1 MLFVFLTG
9 CAFRQPSAVCPR
21 LASVARLIWE
31 IPRRSGIGQIPPE
44 LSGILDG
51 FWYGPYIW
59 SPYGHICFVP
69 NIPLGEL
76 ANAKEENW
84 LVWPVKKTW
93 KRAHLFGHP
102 RTMEL
107 SLSLEIREIP
117 ALQVDGTSSRTSG
130 SKETKLWSLEIRHDV
145 TRWPNWLMKNLYW
158 KNIPATLSVTHQ
170 RLIICCMP
178 LKSCRFY

>member
-1 MLFVFLTG
+1 MLFVFLSG

-84 LVWPVKKTW
+84 LVWPVKKHGNGRICLAT
-93 KRAHLFGHP
+93 LV
-102 RTMEL
+102 
-107 SLSLEIREIP
+107 
-117 ALQVDGTSSRTSG
+117 Q
-130 SKETKLWSLEIRHDV
+130 WSLALALKFVKSLLCKLMAPHHVLLGQRKQNFGALRSDMM
-145 TRWPNWLMKNLYW
+145 WPGGPIDSW
-158 KNIPATLSVTHQ
+158 KTSTEKTSRLLFLSHT
-170 RLIICCMP
+170 
-178 LKSCRFY
+178 SD